1 MVDGG
6 ETERVAETEHD
17 AVVEVPTVVGIRPI
31 VVEPQRTV
39 VVPLHI
45 EDVRVVVRVRIVRY
59 AICATAPRKCHKGT
73 SISLTRS
80 TAKGNWSLSG
90 LYRICDLKSSSA
102 AHQVSSFFEVSAYP
116 APSRTVI
123 RNALDVWILGS
134 AAGSRNR

>member
-45 EDVRVVVRVRIVRY
+45 EDVRIVVRVRIVRR
-59 AICATAPRKCHKGT
+59 AICATAHR
-73 SISLTRS
+73 I
-80 TAKGNWSLSG
+80 LSG
-90 LYRICDLKSSSA
+90 LYRICDLKSSGA
-102 AHQVSSFFEVSAYP
+102 AHQVSSFFEVSAYT